1 MTNDE
6 TIATIVDTARTIFK
20 QPDLTY
26 DPALAFRSIR
36 GFDSVLA
43 IQFILAIE
51 KAFGIMIA
59 EDEVDRM
66 HTLGDLVA
74 ILESKA

>member
-6 TIATIVDTARTIFK
+6 MISKIVEAARTIFK

-26 DPALAFRSIR
+26 DQALTFRSIR

-74 ILESKA
+74 ILEAKG